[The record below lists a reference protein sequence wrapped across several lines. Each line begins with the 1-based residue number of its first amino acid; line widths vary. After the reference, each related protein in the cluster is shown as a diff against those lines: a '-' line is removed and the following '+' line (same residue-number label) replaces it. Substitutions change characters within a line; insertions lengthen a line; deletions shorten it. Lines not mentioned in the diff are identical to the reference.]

1 MIPDDTQKIQARSRN
16 FGDWVEEMQ
25 TFWRWDLLIGWRS
38 NSPDSG
44 HYSMALSWRWRPPI
58 WRYKRN
64 CSASLERGLA
74 IPTSDFFRSLLHHWK
89 VQLHHLT
96 PNSILHLSI
105 FTHLCEAFLGI
116 QPHFNLFRHLFLLH
130 PYPGRGKIA
139 KVGRAEISLRPG
151 KERVYLFFFSADHS
165 EYRVEKFLVLC
176 WEPSALASR
185 TGSKFG

>member
-1 MIPDDTQKIQARSRN
+1 MTPKKSKRK
-16 FGDWVEEMQ
+16 VE
-25 TFWRWDLLIGWRS
+25 TLVIGWKKCKLSEDGIYSLVEDRILQTRAIIQWRS
-38 NSPDSG
+38 ADG
-44 HYSMALSWRWRPPI
+44 EDRPYEGTNEI
-58 WRYKRN
+58 VLFR
-64 CSASLERGLA
+64 SFVERGLA

-116 QPHFNLFRHLFLLH
+116 QPHFFFQSRKGGNF
-130 PYPGRGKIA
+130 PASWKGK
-139 KVGRAEISLRPG
+139 GIS
-151 KERVYLFFFSADHS
+151 FFFSADHS

>member
-1 MIPDDTQKIQARSRN
+1 MTPKKSKRE
-16 FGDWVEEMQ
+16 VE
-25 TFWRWDLLIGWRS
+25 TLVIGWKKCKLSEDGIYSLVEDRILQTRAIIQWRS
-38 NSPDSG
+38 ADG
-44 HYSMALSWRWRPPI
+44 EDRPYEGTNEI
-58 WRYKRN
+58 VLFR
-64 CSASLERGLA
+64 SFVERGLA

-151 KERVYLFFFSADHS
+151 KERVYLFFLS
-165 EYRVEKFLVLC
+165 
-176 WEPSALASR
+176 
-185 TGSKFG
+185 